1 MTQKKYQVFIS
12 STYTDLIEERKK
24 VQEILLMAD
33 CIPAGMEAFVATTEE
48 QFQIIKKVIDFCDY
62 YVLILGKRYGSINP
76 ETGLSYTEMEYEYA
90 VSKGVPVLVFA
101 LDDSVVVSADKE
113 EKDADSKRKLAVF
126 KEKAMKNRLASIWKD
141 GGDLSGKVAIAI
153 TKAKE
158 EIVRPGWMRGDSY
171 STESLERIVKL
182 QEENKAMS
190 EEISNLKEQVGKLEQ
205 IPDLA
210 FEGYSVEISYNRNE
224 CDKITKSSTLDKIFS
239 YISLNIGEYEVHEKY
254 LEDLV
259 AQSVGYSRS
268 DYCDDF
274 SIKRIINQF
283 VILGFLE
290 TWIVDDEGGVYKLT
304 EKGKQMKN
312 MLNAFRI
319 EEQK

>member
-113 EKDADSKRKLAVF
+113 ETNLESKRKLDAF
-126 KEKAMKNRLASIWKD
+126 KDRAMKNRLASIWKD
-141 GGDLSGKVAIAI
+141 GGDLAGKVAIAI
-153 TKAKE
+153 MKAKE
-158 EIVRPGWMRGDSY
+158 EIARPGWIRGDSY

-190 EEISNLKEQVGKLEQ
+190 EEVAYFKNEVKKLEQ
-205 IPDLA
+205 IPNLA
-210 FEGYSVEISYNRNE
+210 FEGYSVEITYNRKGYE
-224 CDKITKSSTLDKIFS
+224 ETTKSATLDKIYS
-239 YISLNIGEYEVHEKY
+239 YISLEVGEYEVRKSY

-259 AQSVGYSRS
+259 AQAVGFSES
-268 DYCDDF
+268 DYCDSF
-274 SIKRIINQF
+274 VIKKIINQY
-283 VILGFLE
+283 VIMGFLDV
-290 TWIVDDEGGVYKLT
+290 WVDDSEGEIYKLT
-304 EKGKQMKN
+304 EKGKKMRN
-312 MLNAFRI
+312 ELNAFRN
-319 EEQK
+319 EG